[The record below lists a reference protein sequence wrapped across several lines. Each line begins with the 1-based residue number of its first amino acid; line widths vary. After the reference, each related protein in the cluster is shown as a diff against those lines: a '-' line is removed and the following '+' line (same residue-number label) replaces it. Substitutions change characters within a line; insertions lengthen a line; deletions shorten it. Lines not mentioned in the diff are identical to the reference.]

1 MRLAL
6 FRCQTFQQ
14 WSAATCLPQQEPR
27 LKRYP
32 FLTTSRSFWRDILHW
47 PRSPLATAVCDSRF
61 ARTSSGFAQS
71 TSGIPLTG
79 HRCHRSS
86 IRDAAR
92 STVTERSGSR
102 GWIATGDTVVASA
115 VRLYDHARSS
125 LADDIRSLRVFYDR
139 PAQRTAAGEHIDV
152 DAPCA
157 EQIRGAAVYSGAVW
171 VRPDYRRLGFSKFIP
186 RLARGFAL
194 ARWQP
199 SIFWGTIKP
208 ELDQAGLTQ
217 AYGSWQIGG
226 RLAIRMPSWR
236 KDFDLL
242 FLWMDRATLV
252 NDIATAIAQATTDNS
267 RRSETLMTNISDP

>member
-1 MRLAL
+1 MGRSHMSSTTRASLEAIFVPDDEQELLSRYSALAEIAARDRGVRLAICTDFERL
-6 FRCQTFQQ
+6 RTINERNSANWASVSPIFDPRC
-14 WSAATCLPQQEPR
+14 SALNSDRA
-27 LKRYP
+27 
-32 FLTTSRSFWRDILHW
+32 FWIEGVDR
-47 PRSPLATAVCDSRF
+47 
-61 ARTSSGFAQS
+61 
-71 TSGIPLTG
+71 
-79 HRCHRSS
+79 
-86 IRDAAR
+86 
-92 STVTERSGSR
+92 
-102 GWIATGDTVVASA
+102 TGDTVVASA
-115 VRLYDHARSS
+115 VRLYDHGRSS